1 MKRVLKRKRYNT
13 KKYPFC
19 IVPFSLFFSFINS
32 ILLLYQQPNPSIHIS
47 LFWSNLHE
55 VFEIKAKM
63 RKFWPFRSY
72 ENIPLQAI
80 LVFIQMPP
88 GATSD
93 VLNTY
98 IKNKK
103 KIGHPLRK
111 KGLHKSN
118 LAQHQHLKLC
128 AHCGSSQEFIW
139 QTCKPQIRPIM

>member
-13 KKYPFC
+13 KKVLFC
-19 IVPFSLFFSFINS
+19 IVPFFSFINS
-32 ILLLYQQPNPSIHIS
+32 ILLLYQQPNPSMHIS

-55 VFEIKAKM
+55 VIEIKAKM

-88 GATSD
+88 GSTSD

-111 KGLHKSN
+111 NSVLGLHKSN

-139 QTCKPQIRPIM
+139 HTCKPQMRPIM